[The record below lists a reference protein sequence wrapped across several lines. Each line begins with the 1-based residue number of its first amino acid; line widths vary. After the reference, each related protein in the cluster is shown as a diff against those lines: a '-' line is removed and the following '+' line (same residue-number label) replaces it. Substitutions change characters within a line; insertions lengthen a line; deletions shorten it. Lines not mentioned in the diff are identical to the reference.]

1 MWMVVGVMFSNTCKH
16 TFGAR
21 WVWKGAAAEME
32 EGQNRMHT
40 PTKNKKKNKNKKK
53 KKRDDEKDTR
63 GFELTVGRNTAI
75 R

>member
-1 MWMVVGVMFSNTCKH
+1 MWMVLCVMFSNTYKH

-21 WVWKGAAAEME
+21 WVWKGAAAEIE
-32 EGQNRMHT
+32 EGQYQMHT
-40 PTKNKKKNKNKKK
+40 PTKNKKKRINKEEI
-53 KKRDDEKDTR
+53 KRNEEKDSR

>member
-32 EGQNRMHT
+32 EGQYQMHT
-40 PTKNKKKNKNKKK
+40 PIKNKKRINTEEI
-53 KKRDDEKDTR
+53 KRDDDKRYE
-63 GFELTVGRNTAI
+63 GI
-75 R
+75 